1 MGVALSA
8 REEVEECRER
18 PLAGIAAAT
27 SSSSCSSSSSSS
39 SSSHSSTMLIWRIL
53 VKFLL
58 MLGTLA
64 TGAGGCGGATAG
76 LVGARSESRLAPASR
91 LRPLLASRSALALL
105 AVS

>member
-27 SSSSCSSSSSSS
+27 SSSCSSSSSSS